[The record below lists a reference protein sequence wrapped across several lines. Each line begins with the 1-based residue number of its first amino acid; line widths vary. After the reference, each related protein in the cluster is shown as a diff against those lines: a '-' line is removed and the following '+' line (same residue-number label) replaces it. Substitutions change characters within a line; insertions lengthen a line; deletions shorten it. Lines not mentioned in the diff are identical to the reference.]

1 VIERIEAWRRE
12 HKWSAQKI
20 TNELAG
26 LGHVINRR
34 TVTRHLTGL
43 GLGQRHFLDPNGDN
57 NRMPGKIIARWPGH
71 MAHLDVK
78 KVGRIPDGGGWRVHG
93 RDSEQKRAV
102 ERAKNTGGKCG
113 YVYLHS
119 IVDGFSRLAYTG
131 PLGNEKGTTAGG
143 GVPRTS
149 ERESQVRELR
159 DREPAPAAVV
169 LAVHDP
175 GLVRMQLQT
184 DLGRPGPQRGQDP
197 FRFRQGAAV
206 HHRIVGVTL
215 ERAARVL
222 PDHPRIERIVQKQ
235 VRQEHTGGA
244 IVKSCGSV
252 ATHTVSWFRW
262 MSPSMEPRRA
272 CRAGSATGVVVSN
285 STWAAGCSGV

>member
-175 GLVRMQLQT
+175 GLVRTQLQT
-184 DLGRPGPQRGQDP
+184 DLGHPGPQRGQDP
-197 FRFRQGAAV
+197 ICLRQ
-206 HHRIVGVTL
+206 
-215 ERAARVL
+215 RAAM
-222 PDHPRIERIVQKQ
+222 I
-235 VRQEHTGGA
+235 TA
-244 IVKSCGSV
+244 S
-252 ATHTVSWFRW
+252 
-262 MSPSMEPRRA
+262 
-272 CRAGSATGVVVSN
+272 SAKRSN
-285 STWAAGCSGV
+285 GQPGYSRTIHASNA